1 MAADRDKVRQVVANL
16 VENAIKYS
24 PDGGRIEVG
33 IEAGE
38 EALFH
43 VRDEGRGIPP
53 EERARVFEKF
63 YRVDPHMRHGVGGT
77 GLGLY
82 ICSELVSRMGGR
94 IWVEANEAKGSTF
107 LVALPLAE
115 SLPLD
120 RAAAETAELLQ
131 RQ

>member
-1 MAADRDKVRQVVANL
+1 
-16 VENAIKYS
+16 
-24 PDGGRIEVG
+24 
-33 IEAGE
+33 
-38 EALFH
+38 
-43 VRDEGRGIPP
+43 
-53 EERARVFEKF
+53 
-63 YRVDPHMRHGVGGT
+63 MRHGVGGT